1 MKTIFRI
8 IVILVVATLV
18 GGLFYGA
25 VTSVS
30 SSTGQTSMSER
41 PASDFARPD
50 GDREEGG
57 GGFPV
62 EAFKSLAIISIIC
75 AVYLN
80 IFKKLA
86 VNKPILKTIT

>member
-8 IVILVVATLV
+8 IVILLVATLV

-25 VTSVS
+25 VTSGS
-30 SSTGQTSMSER
+30 SSTGQTNFSER
-41 PASDFARPD
+41 PGGEFARPD
-50 GDREEGG
+50 GDREHGG

-62 EAFKSLAIISIIC
+62 EAVKNLAIISIIC

-80 IFKKLA
+80 VFKKSA
-86 VNKPILKTIT
+86 VNKPILKPIT

>member
-8 IVILVVATLV
+8 IVILVVTTLV

-25 VTSVS
+25 VTSGS

-41 PASDFARPD
+41 PTGDFPRPD
-50 GDREEGG
+50 GDHEEGS

-62 EAFKSLAIISIIC
+62 ESIKNLAIISIIC

-80 IFKKLA
+80 IFKKPA
-86 VNKPILKTIT
+86 IIKPILKPIS